1 MSAAL
6 ARTFARTLA
15 HRTTLLAALL
25 SGTAVPAL
33 AQEGDPIVIGYAA
46 AMTGPLA
53 TYDSVDGARC
63 MIDRLNEAGGVLG
76 RPLALEARDMKS
88 DAVLSSVVG
97 QELIDLGVAAII
109 APPSDDTAIPIAALA
124 LPMNMAVMTVGSTQ
138 VQFPMASPTNSYLTA
153 FGDNLSAAASAQYAA
168 EQGHKTVALMISR
181 DFGSYGIALPEYWAD
196 AFEHHGGTVV
206 GRVNYN
212 IGLSDYSAQ
221 VAEVA
226 AMDPKPELIV
236 GGFISPE
243 AGVMPRQF
251 ASAGMDVKFFGTDGF
266 DDPNLLPIAGDA
278 ANTIT
283 FATHGFPSEGSDLK
297 AFYDDC
303 TARGYTVQNIFFGLA
318 GETVLLLKGAI
329 ERAGSADPAAINAA
343 LAETE
348 NFKGVTSGTISYKGR
363 SGVPAKE
370 LTIVQIKDGAFVP
383 VAQFVPDYIPAP

>member
-1 MSAAL
+1 MLHALSRRSA
-6 ARTFARTLA
+6 
-15 HRTTLLAALL
+15 LLAALM
-25 SGTAVPAL
+25 SGTVPAL
-33 AQEGDPIVIGYAA
+33 AQDAQPILIGYDA

-63 MIDRLNEAGGVLG
+63 MVDRINEKGGVIG
-76 RPLALEARDMKS
+76 RPLQLEARDMKS
-88 DAVLSSVVG
+88 DGVLSAVVG
-97 QELIDLGVAAII
+97 QELIDLGVSAII
-109 APPSDDTAIPIAALA
+109 APPSDDTAIPVAALA
-124 LPMNMAVMTVGSTQ
+124 LPLNMAVMTVGSTQ

-181 DFGSYGIALPEYWAD
+181 DFGSYGIALPEYWAK

-226 AMDPKPELIV
+226 AMEPKPELIV

-251 ASAGMDVKFFGTDGF
+251 QQAGLDVKFFGTDGF

-303 TARGYTVQNIFFGLA
+303 TARGYTVQNVFFGLA
-318 GETVLLLKGAI
+318 GETIMLLADAI
-329 ERAGSADPAAINAA
+329 TRAGSSDPAAINAA

-348 NFKGVTSGTISYKGR
+348 NFRGLTSKTITYKGQN
-363 SGVPAKE
+363 GVPAKE
-370 LTIVQIKDGAFVP
+370 LTIVQIKDGAFTP
-383 VAQFVPDYIPAP
+383 VAQFVPDYVPEP